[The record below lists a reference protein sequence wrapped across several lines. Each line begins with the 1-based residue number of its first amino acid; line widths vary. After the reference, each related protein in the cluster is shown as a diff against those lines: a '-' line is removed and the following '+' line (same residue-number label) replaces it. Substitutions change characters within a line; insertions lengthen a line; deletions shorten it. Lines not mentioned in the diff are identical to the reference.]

1 MMKYKSTFLAVVL
14 VMCALFAVAHADVK
28 YTIAT
33 KYTFTKSSYGPAGSS
48 EETNTN
54 FVTAE
59 KSRREL
65 VQNYGIYTSK
75 EILIFRCDLHQ
86 EFRLDDSLRIYTVS
100 KLVPAL
106 STRASP
112 SELKEDIPEMTTITN
127 YAIKKLGSEKING
140 FDTQGYEVITTT
152 HYSGDFGNRE
162 GKSTMKW
169 WLADVQGWQSCNE
182 IDSPLPASFTHVVNF
197 HGTERRRYTEKN
209 TGDVEEM
216 NKLRTKFPVRIEG
229 TSEHFSKASNE
240 GTIDQNV
247 TSYLPNEKFDSSLFE
262 VPAGYRE
269 VSPEEYDKLRSAAE
283 RKAIQD
289 SKKAKAQQ

>member
-1 MMKYKSTFLAVVL
+1 MKYKSIFMLAVL
-14 VMCALFAVAHADVK
+14 MMCASFAMARADVK
-28 YTIAT
+28 YTIVA
-33 KYTFTKSSYGPAGSS
+33 KYTFAKSSYGSAGSV

-86 EFRLDDSLRIYTVS
+86 EFRLDDSLRIYTAS
-100 KLVPAL
+100 KIVPAL

-112 SELKEDIPEMTTITN
+112 GELKEDIPEMTTITN
-127 YAIKKLGSEKING
+127 YAIKKLAPEKINS
-140 FDTQGYEVITTT
+140 FDTQGYEVTTMT
-152 HYSGDFGNRE
+152 QYSGDSGNKE

-169 WLADVQGWQSCNE
+169 WLADVPGWQSCNE

-216 NKLRTKFPVRIEG
+216 NKLITQFPVRIEG
-229 TSEHFSKASNE
+229 TS
-240 GTIDQNV
+240 
-247 TSYLPNEKFDSSLFE
+247 
-262 VPAGYRE
+262 
-269 VSPEEYDKLRSAAE
+269 
-283 RKAIQD
+283 
-289 SKKAKAQQ
+289 

>member
-1 MMKYKSTFLAVVL
+1 MYKNTFVLAIL
-14 VMCALFAVAHADVK
+14 VMCASFAVARADVK
-28 YTIAT
+28 YTIVT
-33 KYTFTKSSYGPAGSS
+33 KYAFTKSSYGPAGSV

-86 EFRLDDSLRIYTVS
+86 EFRLDDSLKIYTVS
-100 KLVPAL
+100 KLSPHDF
-106 STRASP
+106 SSSASQ

-127 YAIKKLGSEKING
+127 YAIKKLESQEING
-140 FDTQGYEVITTT
+140 FDTQCYEVTTTT

-162 GKSTMKW
+162 GKSTLKMW
-169 WLADVQGWQSCNE
+169 VADVPGWQSCNE
-182 IDSPLPASFTHVVNF
+182 IKSVIPASFTHVVNF

-216 NKLRTKFPVRIEG
+216 NKISTQFPVRIEG
-229 TSEHFSKASNE
+229 TSENFSKASNE

-247 TSYLPNEKFDSSLFE
+247 TSFSTDKLDESLFE
-262 VPAGYRE
+262 IPKGYRK
-269 VSPEEYDKLRSAAE
+269 VSTEEYEKLRSKAE
-283 RKAIQD
+283 IDAIRKA
-289 SKKAKAQQ
+289 KKAKTQQ